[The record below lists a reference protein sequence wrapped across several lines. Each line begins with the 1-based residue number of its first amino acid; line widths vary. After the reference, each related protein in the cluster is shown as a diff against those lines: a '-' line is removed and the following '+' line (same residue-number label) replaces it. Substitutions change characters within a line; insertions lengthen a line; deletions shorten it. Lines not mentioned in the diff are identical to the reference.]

1 MPGARRLSLCTAP
14 TSRPSRRPQAAPGV
28 GMIKLSDTDIA
39 IILWAR
45 RNAPDVTIPEIAVSR
60 HLPLR
65 AVKRVAKGVTA
76 EVPSKVAEYRRTI
89 GLLAARLYEAT
100 GETWEEI
107 AEQAGCTRQHLHKCR
122 EEAQRGG

>member
-1 MPGARRLSLCTAP
+1 
-14 TSRPSRRPQAAPGV
+14 
-28 GMIKLSDTDIA
+28 MIKLSDIDLA

-60 HLPLR
+60 HLPVR
-65 AVKRVAKGVTA
+65 TVQRVAKGVTP

-89 GLLAARLYEAT
+89 GLLAERLYEVT

-122 EEAQRGG
+122 EEAANHG